1 MTDKIRIATR
11 ASPLAIEQAKIVRE
25 CLVSTNPSL
34 ASPDRIE
41 ILPMRTT
48 GDKIQ
53 SGSLSLLGG
62 KGQFTKEIEEAL
74 LEDRADIAVHSMKD
88 VPTTLPK
95 GLEIRA
101 FLTREDPRD
110 ALIAHDTSIQSLAE
124 LPFGAKVGTA
134 SLRRGAMLL
143 NLRPDIQIEVLR
155 GSVETRLGKVEA
167 GEVDATF
174 LAVAGL
180 KRLGFLDRAT
190 VILQPEEMLP
200 AVCQGTIGVE
210 CRKDIKA
217 ICDLLSKI
225 NHAETNSR
233 TLAERAF
240 LTALDGSCRTPIGGL
255 AEINGPTLSFRG
267 LIVRPDGTEVY
278 SKQHDGNIENA
289 VDIGASVA
297 EDLKAR
303 AGIGFFDED
312 R

>member
-11 ASPLAIEQAKIVRE
+11 ASPLAIEQAKIVLDR
-25 CLVSTNPSL
+25 LVSTSSL
-34 ASPDRIE
+34 LDSADRIE
-41 ILPMRTT
+41 ILPMTTT
-48 GDKIQ
+48 GDKNQ

-95 GLEIRA
+95 GLAIKA
-101 FLTREDPRD
+101 FLPREDPRD
-110 ALIAHDTSIQSLAE
+110 ALLAHDTSIQSLAE

-134 SLRRGAMLL
+134 ALRRSAMLL

-180 KRLGFLDRAT
+180 KRLGLLNRAT

-210 CRKDIKA
+210 CRKDNKV
-217 ICDLLSKI
+217 ICDLLSQI
-225 NHAETNSR
+225 NHAETNTR

-240 LTALDGSCRTPIGGL
+240 LAALDGSCRTPIGGL
-255 AEINGPTLSFRG
+255 AEINGPILSFRG
-267 LIVRPDGTEVY
+267 LIVRPDGSEIY
-278 SKQHDGNIENA
+278 AKQRDGNIENA
-289 VDIGASVA
+289 VDIGTSVA
-297 EDLKAR
+297 EALKAR
-303 AGIGFFDED
+303 ASIGFFDDD

>member
-143 NLRPDIQIEVLR
+143 NLRPDMQIEVLR

-255 AEINGPTLSFRG
+255 AEINGSTLSFRG

-303 AGIGFFDED
+303 AGIGVFDDD

>member
-1 MTDKIRIATR
+1 MIDKIRIATR
-11 ASPLAIEQAKIVRE
+11 SSPLALEQAKIVRDR
-25 CLVSTNPSL
+25 LVAINPLL
-34 ASPDRIE
+34 ASAGRIE

-74 LEDRADIAVHSMKD
+74 LENRADIAVHSMKD
-88 VPTTLPK
+88 VPTILPK
-95 GLEIRA
+95 GLEIKA
-101 FLTREDPRD
+101 LLPREDPRD

-134 SLRRGAMLL
+134 SLRRSAMLL
-143 NLRPDIQIEVLR
+143 NLRPDVQIEVLR
-155 GSVETRLGKVEA
+155 GRVETRLGKVEA

-180 KRLGFLDRAT
+180 KRLGLAEKAT
-190 VILQPEEMLP
+190 VILEPEEMLP

-210 CRKDIKA
+210 CRKDVTA
-217 ICDLLSKI
+217 VCDLLSKI
-225 NHAETNSR
+225 NHTETKGR
-233 TLAERAF
+233 TQAERAF
-240 LTALDGSCRTPIGGL
+240 LKALDGSCRTPIGGL
-255 AEINGPTLSFRG
+255 ATINGSTLSFRG
-267 LIVRPDGTEVY
+267 LIVRPDGSEVY
-278 SKQHDGNIENA
+278 VKQFDGKIEDA
-289 VDIGASVA
+289 VVIGTSVA

-303 AGIGFFDED
+303 AGIGFFNDD